1 MGNPFIFFKS
11 PIAISAIL
19 GWILAQLIKL
29 PIGYLRSKIWDWAL
43 LINAGGMPSSH
54 SSLMSAVTTAIGINQ
69 GWDSPL
75 FILALSVTGIV
86 IYDATGVRRQ
96 ASFHAERINQI
107 IRAFVAER
115 KIDEPERVELLEII
129 GHSPAEAAVG
139 ALLGILIAIFV
150 CLVGYDL
157 L

>member
-1 MGNPFIFFKS
+1 
-11 PIAISAIL
+11 
-19 GWILAQLIKL
+19 
-29 PIGYLRSKIWDWAL
+29 
-43 LINAGGMPSSH
+43 
-54 SSLMSAVTTAIGINQ
+54 MSAVTTAIGINQ

-96 ASFHAERINQI
+96 AGFHAERINQI